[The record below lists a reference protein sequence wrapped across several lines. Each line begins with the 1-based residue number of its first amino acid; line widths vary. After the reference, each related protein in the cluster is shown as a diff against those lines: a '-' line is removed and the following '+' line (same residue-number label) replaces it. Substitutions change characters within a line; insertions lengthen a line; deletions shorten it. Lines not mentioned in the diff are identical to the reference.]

1 MAPPSRVHRASLTG
15 PVSLGAYPQSA
26 TPSAPTDANTG
37 TGTTTEAE
45 TRTPEV
51 ETRAPEGETWT
62 PEAETW
68 TPDPSPDPPSPDLP
82 DPPSPDP
89 PSPES
94 SVPGSSVP
102 FPSVVSHRVQ
112 PHLSASRPHRDA
124 SRAANVRRDA
134 REHGVFHARKP
145 RVSIESLG
153 EDGDASGGCGGATL
167 ERVVRGEER
176 GASTGGDDGD
186 EESERGGEIE
196 VYDGAG
202 GREAVCSADEAAAG
216 CDAVPV
222 PRALHEVTG
231 GCAEDEDVGVAGDGD
246 ARAVVRGGGVFFD
259 RGERGRGEGR
269 GERGG
274 GHAGGGRGG
283 DASWGSGGTH
293 AEDGAASKLAP
304 TRPRAGGS
312 LGGVGE
318 DQVEEMHAPA
328 LSDDGKGGA
337 PVAPLG
343 GEVGALLEDRLGRPR
358 VPPDATPVAAAAPNL
373 NRGWGDERRRPRAS
387 VVFQSHRGVVSARG
401 ALASTLGQPI
411 ANIAG
416 RGAAATRES
425 SL

>member
-1 MAPPSRVHRASLTG
+1 M
-15 PVSLGAYPQSA
+15 
-26 TPSAPTDANTG
+26 
-37 TGTTTEAE
+37 
-45 TRTPEV
+45 
-51 ETRAPEGETWT
+51 
-62 PEAETW
+62 
-68 TPDPSPDPPSPDLP
+68 
-82 DPPSPDP
+82 
-89 PSPES
+89 
-94 SVPGSSVP
+94 
-102 FPSVVSHRVQ
+102 
-112 PHLSASRPHRDA
+112 
-124 SRAANVRRDA
+124 
-134 REHGVFHARKP
+134 
-145 RVSIESLG
+145 
-153 EDGDASGGCGGATL
+153 
-167 ERVVRGEER
+167 
-176 GASTGGDDGD
+176 
-186 EESERGGEIE
+186 
-196 VYDGAG
+196 YDGAG

-274 GHAGGGRGG
+274 GHAGGGQGG
-283 DASWGSGGTH
+283 TLLGGRGGTH

-304 TRPRAGGS
+304 PRPRAGGS

-387 VVFQSHRGVVSARG
+387 VVFQSHRRVVSARG
-401 ALASTLGQPI
+401 GAGKHPRPTYREHRGARRRRDARVVALMTS
-411 ANIAG
+411 AG
-416 RGAAATRES
+416 RAELSWKTSSVCFKHAGNCHLGKGRFRRVTATRTCPHVVFSRSGPRGRPATLAEPS
-425 SL
+425 QYRRRGWSASRARDRPRPGRALQVRRDEPR